1 MQPSTIASAYLR
13 SLVHFPTAHLCT
25 LSQRPLTRMLT
36 LDFELWMDGFEA
48 ALAASDFAGPLP
60 TRDEIRWWID
70 VALDRYFEAS
80 APSAEAVRPIP
91 VPPREHAR
99 EHRDPPPTL
108 AADARESKHRPAV
121 VTLPSAEIGL
131 AISG

>member
-1 MQPSTIASAYLR
+1 
-13 SLVHFPTAHLCT
+13 
-25 LSQRPLTRMLT
+25 
-36 LDFELWMDGFEA
+36 MDGFEA
-48 ALAASDFAGPLP
+48 ALAAADFSGPLP

-80 APSAEAVRPIP
+80 APSVEASRPIP
-91 VPPREHAR
+91 VPPRESVR

-108 AADARESKHRPAV
+108 AADARESKRRPAA
-121 VTLPSAEIGL
+121 VTLPTTQFGL

>member
-13 SLVHFPTAHLCT
+13 SLVHFPTAHFCSLA
-25 LSQRPLTRMLT
+25 QRPHPRMLA

-48 ALAASDFAGPLP
+48 ALAASAFTGALP
-60 TRDEIRWWID
+60 TRDEIHWWID

-80 APSAEAVRPIP
+80 APAPEAPRPAP
-91 VPPREHAR
+91 ATPLDHVR

-108 AADARESKHRPAV
+108 AAP
-121 VTLPSAEIGL
+121 GY
-131 AISG
+131 